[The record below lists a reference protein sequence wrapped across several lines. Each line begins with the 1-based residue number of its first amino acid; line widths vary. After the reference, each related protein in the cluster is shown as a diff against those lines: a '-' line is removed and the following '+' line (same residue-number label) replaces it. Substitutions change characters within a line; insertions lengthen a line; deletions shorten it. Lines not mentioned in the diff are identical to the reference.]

1 MTGGGPPEPR
11 VELPALAG
19 PLDTLWELV
28 LDLADQLPPTGWVLV
43 GGQMVMLHGLLAGR
57 VATRASQDVDVLAD
71 LLTDEAGLA
80 RCVRAVR
87 ELDLE
92 PQPDA
97 VGKVYRFV
105 RARDQA
111 RADVLAPDHTPPRRR
126 LRTVGGDTIRIE
138 GGTQALRR
146 AMPVHVTKGSRTA
159 IVPVP
164 GPLGALVLKA
174 AAWATDARDRE
185 RHSGDA
191 AFLTGLIAD
200 PLAERDRFAGSDR
213 KRLQRLDEVL
223 GDPTAAE
230 WRRLGEAA
238 DDGYATWRLLLG

>member
-1 MTGGGPPEPR
+1 MTDAGAEAH

-19 PLDTLWELV
+19 PLDTLWDLV
-28 LDLADQLPPTGWVLV
+28 LDLAGQLPPAGWALV

-71 LLTDEAGLA
+71 LLSDEAGLV

-97 VGKVYRFV
+97 AGKVCRFV
-105 RARDQA
+105 RASDQA
-111 RADVLAPDHTPPRRR
+111 RADILAPEHTPPRRR

-138 GGTQALRR
+138 GGTQALQR
-146 AMPVHVTKGSRTA
+146 AVPVHVTKGQRTA
-159 IVPVP
+159 PVPVP
-164 GPLGALVLKA
+164 DLLGALVLKA
-174 AAWATDARDRE
+174 AAWATDTRDRA

-191 AFLTGLIAD
+191 AFLAGLIAD
-200 PLAERDRFAGSDR
+200 PLAERIGSPAATASGCSGSTRCSGIRTPPNGAGSATP
-213 KRLQRLDEVL
+213 
-223 GDPTAAE
+223 PTT
-230 WRRLGEAA
+230 
-238 DDGYATWRLLLG
+238 ATPPGACW

>member
-1 MTGGGPPEPR
+1 MTAAGGAEPR
-11 VELPALAG
+11 VELPPLTG
-19 PLDTLWELV
+19 PLDTLWDLV
-28 LDLADQLPPTGWVLV
+28 LELAEQLPPTGWVLV

-71 LLTDEAGLA
+71 LLTDDAGLV

-97 VGKVYRFV
+97 AGKVYRFV

-146 AMPVHVTKGSRTA
+146 AMPVHVTKGERTA
-159 IVPVP
+159 LVPVP
-164 GPLGALVLKA
+164 DPLGALVLKS
-174 AAWATDARDRE
+174 AAWATDTRDRE

-191 AFLTGLIAD
+191 AFLAGLISD

-223 GDPTAAE
+223 GDPDAPE
-230 WRRLGEAA
+230 WRRLGSAA